1 MAALEQERQGQWRL
15 SRCPIQEMVVWGKQ
29 LEPAQFQETYL
40 KQKNNEI
47 PILQECILLSYQLC
61 EGHHLI
67 PFCLVVKIKKSQKHL
82 ASRPILSP
90 PKILLFALHRSGSRP
105 SLKGI
110 FLRLLS
116 CPPF

>member
-29 LEPAQFQETYL
+29 LDPAQFQETYL
-40 KQKNNEI
+40 KQKNNKI

-82 ASRPILSP
+82 ASRPLDP
-90 PKILLFALHRSGSRP
+90 FYHPRRS
-105 SLKGI
+105 
-110 FLRLLS
+110 FCLRS
-116 CPPF
+116 IGQVAGPR